1 MRTGV
6 NKSYLVVAALIGG
19 FLSLPAAAAG
29 DPAAG
34 AQVFKA
40 QCGACHATEAGKNL
54 VGPSLAGVLGRKA
67 GSVAGFRY
75 STANRNAGIT
85 WDAEV
90 LDKYLTNPQAVV
102 PGTIMP
108 YAGLKNDA
116 QRANLIAYLATLE

>member
-1 MRTGV
+1 MTHSG
-6 NKSYLVVAALIGG
+6 LAAFVLAASCLI
-19 FLSLPAAAAG
+19 LPATAAAAG
-29 DPAAG
+29 DAAAG
-34 AQVFKA
+34 AQIFKA
-40 QCGACHATEAGKNL
+40 QCGACHATEAGTIRI
-54 VGPSLAGVLGRKA
+54 GPSLFGVLGRKA